1 MNYIKIEIKDSLP
14 HVSMEYD
21 SLESFRDLIFIMLSP
36 KGEELFLTTIEKD
49 LIEKNKSDELEIMKL
64 IQGMIKESLFK
75 PENNYIIDPSSFK

>member
-14 HVSMEYD
+14 YVSMEYD
-21 SLESFRDLIFIMLSP
+21 SLESFRDLIFTMLSP

-64 IQGMIKESLFK
+64 IQGIIKESLFK
-75 PENNYIIDPSSFK
+75 PENSYIIDPSSFK

>member
-14 HVSMEYD
+14 YVSMEYD
-21 SLESFRDLIFIMLSP
+21 SLESFRDLIFTMLSP

-64 IQGMIKESLFK
+64 IQGIIKESLFK